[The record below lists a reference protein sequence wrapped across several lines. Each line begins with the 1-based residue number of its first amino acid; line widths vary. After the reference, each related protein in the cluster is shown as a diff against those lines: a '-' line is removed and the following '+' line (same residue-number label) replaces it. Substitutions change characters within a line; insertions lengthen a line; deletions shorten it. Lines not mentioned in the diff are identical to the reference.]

1 MGKYFNLGENI
12 HDLTW
17 FNKRYLGLTGEHYHF
32 EKQICS
38 QKKNGISRNM
48 SNQFP
53 IYKMNTWWNSLNRNF
68 SFLLSGAMAQ
78 LGLKNITSLW
88 LLMRKNVYVSL
99 FHRDRV
105 KNFHHWDSD
114 CKSWICLIKKQ
125 LLFISR
131 IALQEA
137 IALPRECGPNL
148 RKRSNF
154 ANEKER

>member
-1 MGKYFNLGENI
+1 
-12 HDLTW
+12 
-17 FNKRYLGLTGEHYHF
+17 
-32 EKQICS
+32 
-38 QKKNGISRNM
+38 M

-68 SFLLSGAMAQ
+68 SFLLSGAMTQ

-114 CKSWICLIKKQ
+114 CKIWICLIKKQ

-131 IALQEA
+131 IALQE
-137 IALPRECGPNL
+137 IALLRECSPNL
-148 RKRSNF
+148 RKRLPILLMKKNANF
-154 ANEKER
+154 NFHVFWKLDMDIEHMHHLYKKI

>member
-1 MGKYFNLGENI
+1 MNTAILR
-12 HDLTW
+12 
-17 FNKRYLGLTGEHYHF
+17 NKSVL
-32 EKQICS
+32 
-38 QKKNGISRNM
+38 KKKKKKKTKKKKKKKKKSISRNM

-68 SFLLSGAMAQ
+68 SFLLSGAMTQ
-78 LGLKNITSLW
+78 LGLKNITPLW

-99 FHRDRV
+99 F

-137 IALPRECGPNL
+137 IALLRECGPNL
-148 RKRSNF
+148 RKTSNF